1 MFLDYTSEQALI
13 AETAR
18 DFVQREIVPLDERY
32 DFDRPITRE
41 EFREIWQGLLPAL
54 LRLMQGMDPSELDY
68 ISLGI
73 FIEELFKANPSLAC
87 TIGMAL
93 GPAGTLY
100 LFASDE
106 LKARYVPLIISGQKI
121 GCTAVT
127 EPDVGSNPAE
137 VKCTAVRDGDGY
149 VLNGTKTWI
158 SCAHISDI
166 AMVTCRI
173 REDGEETPGIVLV
186 DREESP
192 YASSEL
198 PHLGLKGFPTG
209 ELYFDDCRVPLHNRI
224 KGKQGKGD
232 KEGLRMVFQ
241 GFEYART
248 AMALGAVAMA
258 QAAFEHAVSYAG
270 ERRQWGKFI
279 GEHQMIQEMITD
291 MATAIDCARL
301 LAYRALSLLQ
311 QGKRCDR
318 EACMAKYFATEMAVE
333 VTSKAIQI
341 HGANGLSEEFA
352 VERLF
357 RDARMFTIPDGTT
370 QIQKLIVAR
379 DILGL
384 SAFS

>member
-1 MFLDYTSEQALI
+1 MFLDYTSEQMLI
-13 AETAR
+13 AQTAR
-18 DFVQREIVPLDERY
+18 EFAEREITPLGERY
-32 DFDRPITRE
+32 DFDKPITRD

-54 LRLMQGMDPSELDY
+54 MRLTEGMDPKDLDY

-73 FIEELFKANPSLAC
+73 FIEEFFKANPSLAC
-87 TIGMAL
+87 TVGMAL

-106 LKARYVPLIISGQKI
+106 LKAMYIPLIVSAQKI
-121 GCTAVT
+121 GCTAIT

-137 VKCTAVRDGDGY
+137 VKCTATRDGDSY

-158 SCAHISDI
+158 SCADISDV
-166 AMVTCRI
+166 ALVTCRI
-173 REDGEETPGIVLV
+173 RENGGEEPGIILA

-209 ELYFDDCRVPLHNRI
+209 ELYFDDCRVPLRNRV
-224 KGKQGKGD
+224 KGKQKKEG

-241 GFEYART
+241 GFEYARI

-258 QAAFEHAVSYAG
+258 QAAFEYAVSYAR

-341 HGANGLSEEFA
+341 HGANGLSEEYPL
-352 VERLF
+352 ERLF

-379 DILGL
+379 GILGL
-384 SAFS
+384 SAFD